1 MSQFE
6 GLFRGTVG
14 DYKEIGGSSDNDK
27 AKTPYHTKRY
37 RIPVTHMPLMKKTIS
52 EMEENKALQQ
62 LSLTSIP
69 KMRNREIVT
78 TLTRKRNKSFATI
91 GLMMLVVNVMWSLH
105 HIVKF
110 AQKSRDYQ
118 NLDLPEMK
126 IQTQIQDADNNGV
139 CLSPERLT
147 PWILDGSC
155 MKKPHLSTFSSTGHH
170 RSCGLCGD
178 GAEYLRK
185 LRDEVAKYEKQCKDM
200 VVYGA
205 ALGEGYE
212 MWMRSPEFLG
222 DHSSKVIKRHETCFF
237 QFVTDINNSG
247 DGFSADGSQKLIVVD
262 PAKLP
267 YQNNRRNT
275 KIFKLNPG
283 LFFPWADRVIWQDA
297 KLIVKYQLLPSD
309 YILHFNRTVQRFG
322 TCSSFTGLPLHSS
335 AVGKLSQSVTLE
347 AHCRTVIHAAQK
359 RPSVSDDLSVLSK
372 QCEKY
377 NNITNISSQVFD
389 QAPLVDSAFIVYDMR
404 TEVCQK
410 FNGDLGCSWLDEI
423 HCYSDRDQIPFPH
436 IVASGLKLSR
446 KLHISGHEFRDRVY
460 VNEKNAPMLHIA
472 KRSCHW
478 YYNSFSRCIAPEG
491 EEIISS
497 DEGVL
502 PIRRIVT
509 KTLRVAVVVAGTLD
523 RFIFDSMLEHLIKP
537 MIYEGVAVDYYATLT
552 TAKAKAYRS
561 GTGYTNNFQTDP
573 TIPKSNVP
581 DHSDIKEYLRDK
593 IGSNFASIGAL
604 NIQESIDIDSEPM
617 LKARRRKALRY
628 NPEEDP
634 DTRFPLFDIR
644 TEEIS
649 IRTTNANR
657 NLLRLHLAIQN
668 LWKSALKW
676 EAEEGFKYDYVILM
690 RDDSLWLKDFNI
702 SKFVHEVGD
711 IFIPQCD
718 ARDPPMDNNEVNDHI
733 LISRRDTAGL
743 FGDYYSTLMETDVK
757 QCMDT
762 LPKRLTNN
770 GLRGCNSE
778 MLLKWVIEKQH
789 VNTTKVG
796 QGLFPFQRSANI
808 RLPDGSNKQ
817 CFHKFCQSKGLPLIL
832 SGKNKG
838 IKKCKNINWEEYFP
852 PINIQEGEK
861 N

>member
-1 MSQFE
+1 M
-6 GLFRGTVG
+6 
-14 DYKEIGGSSDNDK
+14 GSSDNDK
-27 AKTPYHTKRY
+27 AKNPYHTKRY

-118 NLDLPEMK
+118 NLDLPKMK

-212 MWMRSPEFLG
+212 MWMRSPKFLG

-237 QFVTDINNSG
+237 QFVTDINNLG

-322 TCSSFTGLPLHSS
+322 TCSSFTGLPRHSS
-335 AVGKLSQSVTLE
+335 AVQRSKSVTLE
-347 AHCRTVIHAAQK
+347 AHCRTVIHAGQR
-359 RPSVSDDLSVLSK
+359 RPSVSDNITVLSK
-372 QCEKY
+372 QCEIYRQKY
-377 NNITNISSQVFD
+377 SNISSQVFD
-389 QAPLVDSAFIVYDMR
+389 QAPLVDTAFIVYDMR

-423 HCYSDRDQIPFPH
+423 HCYSDRDQISFPH

-497 DEGVL
+497 DEGVENIL

-649 IRTTNANR
+649 NRTTNANR

-690 RDDSLWLKDFNI
+690 RDDSLWLNDFNI

-789 VNTTKVG
+789 VNMTKVG

-817 CFHKFCQSKGLPLIL
+817 CFHKFCQSKGSPLIL